1 MTQNPTAGLCDVKL
15 PSVIKAVIIDHI
27 AVVDNFMSDIWFDDF
42 ARSMPITT
50 LYFRLTCFKD
60 ALTE

>member
-27 AVVDNFMSDIWFDDF
+27 AVVDNFMFDDF